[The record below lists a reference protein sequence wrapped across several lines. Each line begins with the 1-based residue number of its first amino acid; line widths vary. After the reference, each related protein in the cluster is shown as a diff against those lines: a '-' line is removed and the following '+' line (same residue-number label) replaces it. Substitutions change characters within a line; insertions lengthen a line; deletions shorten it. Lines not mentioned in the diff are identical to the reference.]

1 MQERGLIAG
10 EEAGGADLDVG
21 AEEVTES
28 GETSGEEIGFGM
40 GLGDDNHRERP
51 VRGGGSRRVKE
62 K

>member
-1 MQERGLIAG
+1 M
-10 EEAGGADLDVG
+10 DVG